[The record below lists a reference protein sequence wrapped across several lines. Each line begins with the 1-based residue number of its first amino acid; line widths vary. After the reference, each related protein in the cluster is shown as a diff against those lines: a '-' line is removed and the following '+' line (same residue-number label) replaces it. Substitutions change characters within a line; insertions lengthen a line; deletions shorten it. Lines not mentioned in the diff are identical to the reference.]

1 MIIPWKDKTGKV
13 EGRTKKPLCSP
24 PGVGRRSGR
33 LRQLSSESN
42 LSRQFKS
49 GQKIFWFPAIFNFDE
64 QNFEV
69 ILHQPGFYSPE

>member
-1 MIIPWKDKTGKV
+1 MIIPWKDKTGKE
-13 EGRTKKPLCSP
+13 EGRTKKPLHP
-24 PGVGRRSGR
+24 PPDVGRRSGL
-33 LRQLSSESN
+33 LRQLSPESN

-69 ILHQPGFYSPE
+69 ILHQPGLCSPE